1 MAATVRLTTAEIE
14 ALALLALTR
23 GGATAANAAPL
34 ARAVAE
40 AECCGIASHGLMY
53 LPTYVEHLGCG
64 KVNGRA
70 EPVLEQPKPGVVT
83 VDAAT
88 GFAHP
93 AIVLGEGPLIVAAR
107 SQGIACLAIKNSYNC
122 GVLGHH
128 TERIARSG
136 VVALGFT
143 NAPASIAPIGG
154 KRPVVGTNPFS
165 LAAPDAS
172 GEAVLVI
179 DQSASVVA
187 KSEVMKRARAGEPI
201 PEGWVLDAE
210 GNPTVDAEAGLK
222 GSMAP
227 SGGYKGVGVGL
238 MVELFAAAMT
248 GAELGIDAA
257 PFSGTT
263 GGPPR
268 TGQFFVAIDPGT
280 TSGGNFE
287 NRLARLVEAI
297 RAQEG
302 ARIPGSRRRAARER
316 AAVEGIAVDA
326 ALLARIDAM
335 VNSGDT

>member
-1 MAATVRLTTAEIE
+1 MAETVSLTTAEIE
-14 ALALLALTR
+14 ALALHALTR

-34 ARAVAE
+34 ARAIAE
-40 AECCGIASHGLMY
+40 AERDGIASHGLMY

-64 KVNGRA
+64 KVDGLA
-70 EPVLEQPKPGVVT
+70 LPALDQPKPGVIT

-107 SQGIACLAIKNSYNC
+107 THGIACLAIRNSYNC

-128 TERIARSG
+128 TERMATAG
-136 VVALGFT
+136 LVALGFT

-154 KRPVVGTNPFS
+154 RRPVVGTNPFS
-165 LAAPDAS
+165 LAAPDGN
-172 GEAVLVI
+172 GEAVVVI

-201 PEGWVLDAE
+201 PAGWVLDAE

-248 GAELGIDAA
+248 GATLGIDAA
-257 PFSGTT
+257 PFSGTA

-268 TGQFFVAIDPGT
+268 TGQFFIAIDPGA
-280 TSGGNFE
+280 TSGGVFE
-287 NRLARLVEAI
+287 ERLLRLVDAI

-302 ARIPGSRRRAARER
+302 ARVPGTRRRAARER
-316 AAVEGIAVDA
+316 AALEGTLVDA
-326 ALLARIDAM
+326 ALLARIEGLAR
-335 VNSGDT
+335 G

>member
-1 MAATVRLTTAEIE
+1 MAETVRLTTAEIE
-14 ALALLALTR
+14 ALALRALIR
-23 GGATAANAAPL
+23 GGASEGNAAPL

-40 AECCGIASHGLMY
+40 AERDGIASHGLMY

-64 KVNGRA
+64 KVDGLA
-70 EPVLEQPKPGVVT
+70 VPVVERPKPGVVT

-93 AIVLGEGPLIVAAR
+93 AIVAGEVALLDAAR
-107 SQGIACLAIKNSYNC
+107 AQGIACLAIRNSYNC

-128 TERIARSG
+128 TERMARAG
-136 VVALGFT
+136 LLVLGFT

-165 LAAPDAS
+165 LAAPDGD
-172 GEAVLVI
+172 GEAVVVI

-201 PEGWVLDAE
+201 PEGWVLDAD

-248 GAELGIDAA
+248 GATLGIDAA
-257 PFSGTT
+257 PFSGTA
-263 GGPPR
+263 GGPPK
-268 TGQFFVAIDPGT
+268 TGQFFIAIAPGA
-280 TSGGNFE
+280 TSGGLFAE
-287 NRLARLVEAI
+287 RLSRLVDAI

-302 ARIPGSRRRAARER
+302 ARVPGTRRRAARER
-316 AAVEGIAVDA
+316 AAGEGIAVDA
-326 ALLARIDAM
+326 ELLARIEGLAEA
-335 VNSGDT
+335 